1 LNKIG
6 AIKSRF
12 SRQVEEEMQDSI
24 PLTEKST
31 DIHSSSN
38 QYRGESKVYSDKT
51 IARIVGVLFIAA
63 TAAPI
68 LTAPFI
74 GFLGGGVLGEPIPD
88 YLVRVS
94 ENELQVFTGMLIELI
109 WALAVVGIPVMLF
122 PILKKHNKALALG
135 FYSLRFI
142 EAISTIVGSII
153 LLTLLTLSQEFVKA
167 GVPDAS
173 YYQTL
178 GSLLLAARE
187 GAFMIGS
194 GLVWSLSALALNYVL
209 YRSKLVP
216 RWISGWGLVGGTLSF
231 AAYLLQFFGVSLDI
245 LFLPIAL
252 QEMVFAVWLIIRG
265 FNSSATEAV

>member
-1 LNKIG
+1 
-6 AIKSRF
+6 
-12 SRQVEEEMQDSI
+12 M
-24 PLTEKST
+24 
-31 DIHSSSN
+31 
-38 QYRGESKVYSDKT
+38 YSDKT
-51 IARIVGVLFIAA
+51 SARIVGVLFIIA

-74 GFLGGGVLGEPIPD
+74 GFLGGGVLGEPVAD

-94 ENELQVFTGMLIELI
+94 ANELQVFIGLLIELI
-109 WALAVVGIPVMLF
+109 WVLAVVGIPVVLF
-122 PILKKHNKALALG
+122 PILKKHHRALALG

-153 LLTLLTLSQEFVKA
+153 LLTLLALSQEFVNA
-167 GVPDAS
+167 GAPGAS

-178 GSLLLAARE
+178 GSLVLAARD

-216 RWISGWGLVGGTLSF
+216 RWISVWGFVGGTLSF
-231 AAYLLQFFGVSLDI
+231 ATYLLQFFGISLDI
-245 LFLPIAL
+245 LFLPIAV
-252 QEMVFAVWLIIRG
+252 QEMVFAAWLIVKG
-265 FNSSATEAV
+265 FNPSAMEAD